1 GETIHACVV
10 NKDLVACFY
19 PIFEGCSRVI
29 LNFNVTTSVEV
40 AGEIGTQ
47 KLGIA
52 RSALISEVRVGA
64 HWSFRR
70 CRDTLS
76 ARSLDLRLTIV
87 LWGDNAEVVSDV
99 LHYSINY
106 SINRALICV
115 VRFGK
120 ISVCQSERSVSNVY
134 NISDIALNPDMDEVE
149 AFLKLL
155 PEDEITLEHMDSKPL
170 CLVSNISEKNDFF
183 VDTPRKT
190 ITQVLDTTHV
200 QMCII
205 TCTIAAID
213 TDKRWYYLS
222 CKVCGNEILKVSDDG
237 SAGGADDL
245 NTFHNYYCVK
255 CKTYSPKPDTR
266 YMLNLVVL
274 YNTGVTNFLLLEN
287 LAQQLLGQPCIALTG
302 GGNTAVIQGR
312 PLPAVLTKL
321 VGKTYVFKINIDKD
335 NYPYTHEPFKVLKI
349 ITSTDMIYELAVN
362 HSHVYTGS
370 TNCRAISSQLYPPE
384 GSTSKLCGSYNHV
397 LADYLTPAKRRGS
410 PFSLDV
416 AESLEMN
423 CVTKGSCSVR
433 IKKEKTH
440 KSG

>member
-1 GETIHACVV
+1 MHCQHWV
-10 NKDLVACFY
+10 
-19 PIFEGCSRVI
+19 R
-29 LNFNVTTSVEV
+29 
-40 AGEIGTQ
+40 AGTAH
-47 KLGIA
+47 KL
-52 RSALISEVRVGA
+52 
-64 HWSFRR
+64 
-70 CRDTLS
+70 
-76 ARSLDLRLTIV
+76 SLQLRNQVDQRLTIV

-149 AFLKLL
+149 AFLKLDQL
-155 PEDEITLEHMDSKPL
+155 SEI
-170 CLVSNISEKNDFF
+170 V
-183 VDTPRKT
+183 
-190 ITQVLDTTHV
+190 QV

-423 CVTKGSCSVR
+423 CVTKGSCSVDECGV
-433 IKKEKTH
+433 KKKSKEMYMKEKSDEMH
-440 KSG
+440 KKKSDEMHKKKSE